1 MTAILEISL
10 KRGLIGKPAS
20 QRKIVAALG
29 LRKYGSI
36 VRHHAN
42 PAITGMIKKIEH
54 LVNVRECK
62 DTPIKPKA
70 EATTTTK
77 KKPKPEVT

>member
-1 MTAILEISL
+1 MTAMLEISL

-29 LRKYGSI
+29 LHKYGST

-42 PAITGMIKKIEH
+42 PAINGMVKKIAH
-54 LVNVRECK
+54 LINVRECK
-62 DTPIKPKA
+62 DTA
-70 EATTTTK
+70 V
-77 KKPKPEVT
+77 KPKPEAKTSTKTKAKVED